1 MMAGNCVDGA
11 LRLGFVA
18 LLSLGATLA
27 QAQFKCV
34 DAQGSVSFQQ
44 LPCAQGHKETS
55 LGRQNEPVP
64 QPQSTATR
72 PSQPPAA
79 TRATQDAA
87 PSGASSV
94 SPADVQ
100 GDWCITEVEILG
112 AVKVP
117 VQLKPDGQYVWGE
130 RNQSVSG
137 RWKLVEGQLA
147 VSSMGMYEIL
157 GRPGREM
164 KLSQHGAVTKFT
176 RGRCV

>member
-1 MMAGNCVDGA
+1 MMVGNWVDGA
-11 LRLGFVA
+11 LRVGFMA
-18 LLSLGATLA
+18 LLSLGATQA

-64 QPQSTATR
+64 QPQSSATR

-87 PSGASSV
+87 QSGASSV

-164 KLSQHGAVTKFT
+164 KLSQHGAITKFT